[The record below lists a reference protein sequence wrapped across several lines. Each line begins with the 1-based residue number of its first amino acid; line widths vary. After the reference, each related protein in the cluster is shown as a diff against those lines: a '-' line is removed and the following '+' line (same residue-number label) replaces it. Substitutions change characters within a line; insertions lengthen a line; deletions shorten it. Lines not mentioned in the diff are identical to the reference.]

1 MENEIIKTKEKKYKE
16 FDPTESLLE
25 TLLNIY
31 NIKNVQISDALEC
44 NPRTIAKFVNREYKN
59 IPIEDAKKIATL
71 LNVTIDFIIFN
82 KQEYAI
88 KLSPM
93 NNIYIDYY
101 DYLLLKIHGIIE
113 DKIDYNEDWNHNKSI
128 NCIVHEISIENAFK
142 YIYSTGM
149 PYANTNLKEP
159 LKKMDYLKF
168 ENLVLVK
175 SKNKYYMLNYYKELY
190 QHLLTIQY
198 NEEYAKNIL
207 INLYLIDDIQAF
219 MTKTKLKN

>member
-31 NIKNVQISDALEC
+31 NIKNVQISDALKC

-59 IPIEDAKKIATL
+59 IPIEDAKKIATF

-101 DYLLLKIHGIIE
+101 DYLLLKIHGIIK
-113 DKIDYNEDWNHNKSI
+113 DKIDYDEDWYHNKTI
-128 NCIVHEISIENAFK
+128 NCVIHEISIENAYN
-142 YIYSTGM
+142 YIYMNGM
-149 PYANTNLKEP
+149 PYTNVNLKRS
-159 LKKMDYLKF
+159 LKELVFLKF
-168 ENLVLVK
+168 EDLILIESSNR
-175 SKNKYYMLNYYKELY
+175 YYMLNYYKKLY
-190 QHLLTIQY
+190 QYILNFHY
-198 NEEYAKNIL
+198 EEDYSKSI
-207 INLYLIDDIQAF
+207 ISKLYS
-219 MTKTKLKN
+219 K

>member
-31 NIKNVQISDALEC
+31 NIKNVQISDALKC

-93 NNIYIDYY
+93 DNIYIDYY
-101 DYLLLKIHGIIE
+101 DYLLLKIHGIIK
-113 DKIDYNEDWNHNKSI
+113 DKIDYDEDWNHNKTI
-128 NCIVHEISIENAFK
+128 NCVIHEISIENAYN
-142 YIYSTGM
+142 YIYMNGM
-149 PYANTNLKEP
+149 PYTNINLKRS
-159 LKKMDYLKF
+159 LKELVFLKF
-168 ENLVLVK
+168 EDLILIESSNR
-175 SKNKYYMLNYYKELY
+175 YYMLNYYKKLY
-190 QHLLTIQY
+190 QHILNFHY
-198 NEEYAKNIL
+198 EEDYSKSI
-207 INLYLIDDIQAF
+207 ISKLYS
-219 MTKTKLKN
+219 K